1 MNKLRFKWG
10 GNGSEKKD
18 KEPKNYVNGGDHYS
32 LQPDT
37 GEYCQDPA
45 VQTNGDVPGEHP
57 GNSRVQFSPGAAS
70 PAGWTYYVT
79 QTSQE
84 EGEEDENRR
93 LRYVGKRDY
102 SGGVEDTEIVSRNG
116 TVRGVKNRVRAG
128 LAHFT
133 SLTQGA
139 QKSYSHERGRI
150 IVYTTSMQVVRDTAE
165 KCQKIRR
172 ILESHRVRFEER
184 DVVMNLELQREL
196 RARLGQTEEA
206 LTLPQVFIDG
216 QPIGGAERLDQLNEA
231 GELRKLLS
239 RFEKITVRSL
249 CARCGGYRYIPCT
262 VCNGSRK
269 SVHRNNFT
277 DMFRQLNCTACNEN
291 GLQRCPV
298 CDEDMEEEHVSYI

>member
-139 QKSYSHERGRI
+139 Q
-150 IVYTTSMQVVRDTAE
+150 
-165 KCQKIRR
+165 
-172 ILESHRVRFEER
+172 
-184 DVVMNLELQREL
+184 
-196 RARLGQTEEA
+196 
-206 LTLPQVFIDG
+206 
-216 QPIGGAERLDQLNEA
+216 GAERLDQLNEA